1 MSKNKDLLNEAT
13 VRRFMKLAQVKPLS
27 ENFFQSDDEITEED
41 DLTHGLEDE
50 GEGPALPEPVAEE
63 PPLEAD
69 TVPEPAVESLVDAIA
84 KTITQETGVSVERVG
99 ADVAGEE
106 FPTEGLGDDAGPL
119 ELDAP
124 LDDDPAPA
132 NRDLYETPAED
143 SSEEVVTEEEDA
155 EETVEESVEEDDNK
169 MEAFVNEL
177 SKRVAQRLLGEASS
191 TKK

>member
-50 GEGPALPEPVAEE
+50 AEGPALPEPVAEE
-63 PPLEAD
+63 PPLEAE

-99 ADVAGEE
+99 SDVGGEE
-106 FPTEGLGDDAGPL
+106 FPPEGLDDDPAPL

-132 NRDLYETPAED
+132 NRSDLYETPAED
-143 SSEEVVTEEEDA
+143 SSEEVVTEEEDDDD
-155 EETVEESVEEDDNK
+155 DDNK
-169 MEAFVNEL
+169 VAAFVNEL
-177 SKRVAQRLLGEASS
+177 SKRVAQRLLGKASS